1 MLDRLSTCLFH
12 PRMIGKFLNDSFWKI
27 CLFIWFI
34 FTIAMV
40 PYIAT
45 IKDYLV
51 MENSISTEIINK
63 AINAN
68 KNLNFDG
75 NKLVSDG
82 GFIITEG
89 ELEICFLSEDSSNNK
104 DYVVFE
110 YNSDSVS
117 VKINNLVVSSYKY
130 SENDLSSFSLGEN
143 DFAQR
148 ESFREFLNF
157 TYKKIMKVTMP
168 FMAMRIYFY
177 NLFIYILIIGFSFL
191 INFKTN
197 PILPSKIV
205 LKVAI
210 YSITISLVID
220 LIAGLFNVAI
230 LSYLGMILAPI
241 YAFLS
246 LKSIVKIQN

>member
-1 MLDRLSTCLFH
+1 MFDRLSICLFH

-34 FTIAMV
+34 FTIAMI
-40 PYIAT
+40 PYVAT

-51 MENSISTEIINK
+51 MEDSISTKIIDK
-63 AINAN
+63 AIKAN
-68 KNLNFDG
+68 KNLSFDG
-75 NKLVSDG
+75 GKLICDS

-89 ELEICFLSEDSSNNK
+89 ELEICFLSDDSSNNR

-130 SENDLSSFSLGEN
+130 SENKLSSFSLSEN
-143 DFAQR
+143 DFTQR

-177 NLFIYILIIGFSFL
+177 NLFVYILIIGLTFL

-197 PILPSKIV
+197 PVLPSKLV
-205 LKVAI
+205 LKISA

-220 LIAGLFNVAI
+220 LIAGLFNVPI

-246 LKSIVKIQN
+246 LRSIVKVKN